1 LTAFGYSK
9 DLTIKYKLNFMP
21 ESEKKKVNLPPTVTV
36 KKFSELLGLPLNT
49 VITELM
55 KNGILATI
63 NEQIDFE
70 TASIIAQDLGY
81 EVFEEIIE
89 AGSAMTL
96 EKLLEI
102 LKKEKESG
110 EHLQPRPPV
119 VTILGHVDHGKT
131 TLLDTIRKTNIVAKE
146 AGGITQHIRAYQVK
160 KKGRLI
166 TFVDTPGHEAF
177 SAMRERGVS
186 IADIAVLVVAAD
198 DGVRPQTKEVIEYL
212 LTKKIPAIVAINK
225 IDKPEANLQKVKKD
239 LADNGMLLEDWGGQ
253 ILCSEISARQNIG
266 IDNLLEN
273 ILLVAEVE
281 DFKAVGKKPAMGVV
295 LESHLDPH
303 KGPVAIVLIKTGTL
317 KEGQDIIIGS
327 AYGRVRKIEDFT
339 GKKLLEAGPS
349 APVTVIGLN
358 IAPNTNDILQTVI
371 GKSSAKSKLEELR
384 GLSKT
389 QTGKMGDFTA
399 QKIMKAIVDENV
411 KKLNIILK
419 ADVQGSLEAVE
430 QILSEIKSD
439 EVAINYIATGV
450 GSTTESE
457 VRLAQVSGAIIYGF
471 NVETTPVASRLAE
484 FSKVEIKNYKI
495 IYELVADIKNI
506 LIAMLPPETERTD
519 LGKMKVLAI
528 FKNGK
533 KDMIVGGKVTVGKIV
548 NGSLIEIMR
557 GENIIGKGK
566 LFNLQQNKV
575 NVDEV
580 KSDNECGITFEG
592 ETKIKEGDI
601 LISYKEEVKKKSL

>member
-1 LTAFGYSK
+1 
-9 DLTIKYKLNFMP
+9 MP
-21 ESEKKKVNLPPTVTV
+21 EIEKKKVNLPPTITV

-81 EVFEEIIE
+81 EVSEEITE
-89 AGSAMTL
+89 AGTSMTL

-131 TLLDTIRKTNIVAKE
+131 TLLDTIRKTNVVAKE

-160 KKGRLI
+160 KKGQLI

-212 LTKKIPAIVAINK
+212 LAKKIPTIVAINK
-225 IDKPEANLQKVKKD
+225 IDKPEANIQRVKKD
-239 LADNGMLLEDWGGQ
+239 LADNGILLEDWGGQ
-253 ILCSEISARQNIG
+253 VLCSEISARQNIG
-266 IDNLLEN
+266 IDSLLEN

-281 DFKAVGKKPAMGVV
+281 DFKAASKKPALGVV

-303 KGPVAIVLIKTGTL
+303 KGPVAIILIKTGTL
-317 KEGQDIIIGS
+317 KEGQDIIVGS
-327 AYGRVRKIEDFT
+327 AHGRVRKIEDFT
-339 GKKLLEAGPS
+339 GKKIMEAGPS
-349 APVTVIGLN
+349 APIALIGLN
-358 IAPNTNDILQTVI
+358 TAPNTNDILRVVA
-371 GKSSAKSKLEELR
+371 GKSAKSKFEELR

-389 QTGKMGDFTA
+389 QTGKIGTFTA
-399 QKIMKAIVDENV
+399 QKLMKTIADEKI

-430 QILSEIKSD
+430 QILAEIKSD

-450 GSTTESE
+450 GNTTESE
-457 VRLAQVSGAIIYGF
+457 VRLAQTSGAIIYGF

-484 FSKVEIKNYKI
+484 SSKVEIKNYKI
-495 IYELVADIKNI
+495 IYKLVTDIKNK
-506 LIAMLPPETERTD
+506 LVAMLPPEIERMD

-528 FKNGK
+528 FKTGK
-533 KDMIVGGKVTVGKIV
+533 KDMIVGGQIISGKIV
-548 NGSLIEIMR
+548 NSSLIEVVR
-557 GENIIGKGK
+557 DENIIGKGK

-580 KSDNECGITFEG
+580 ASGNECGITFEG

-601 LISYKEEVKKKSL
+601 LVSYKEETKKKSL